1 MKTDSTKW
9 INDYIGTQLATINF
23 DTNWMDGYIT
33 VNTTRGYEPIGT
45 LHYGIYDQID
55 HHVGEYVDKDKKI
68 RDLEARVKELESIL
82 EEEI

>member
-1 MKTDSTKW
+1 MNQDNNW
-9 INDYIGTQLATINF
+9 INDYTNQLATIKF

-55 HHVGEYVDKDKKI
+55 HYVGEYVDKDKKI

>member
-1 MKTDSTKW
+1 MNQDNNW
-9 INDYIGTQLATINF
+9 INDCVNQIAAIKA
-23 DTNWMDGYIT
+23 DTNWLDGYIT
-33 VNTTRGYEPIGT
+33 INTTRGYEPIGT

-55 HHVGEYVDKDKKI
+55 YHVRDYVDKDQKI